1 MFNAL
6 ILAVIGV
13 CDYLM
18 TDGKFYILLYG
29 LRNQYPKMN
38 KKRFTISITAGIAV
52 MLLLIVG
59 TGASSILNIT
69 AHAQSATLGEPIF
82 VEKGKSTVQKEIGPN
97 LTHYTFTSN
106 GTMKGNIEVTNTGE
120 YVSVSEG
127 NNLVFDQGQGV
138 IKTKDGSETANYTFI
153 EVGNGTAYQGA
164 SAYSTNSTGKLSFLN
179 NMLGIFKGETDESGN
194 FVLEQWHWK

>member
-1 MFNAL
+1 
-6 ILAVIGV
+6 
-13 CDYLM
+13 
-18 TDGKFYILLYG
+18 
-29 LRNQYPKMN
+29 MN
-38 KKRFTISITAGIAV
+38 KKRFTISITQGIAV

-59 TGASSILNIT
+59 TGATSILSST

-82 VEKGKSTVQKEIGPN
+82 VEKGADTIQRETGDNI
-97 LTHYTFTSN
+97 THYTFTSN
-106 GTMKGNIEVTNTGE
+106 GTMKGNIEYSKAGE
-120 YVSVSEG
+120 YVSVSKG
-127 NNLVFDQGQGV
+127 NNVTFDQGQGV